1 MIQINKPQFIQE
13 YDLLGTLKEGGIV
26 LVNSKFTNP
35 DDIEKV
41 WNARALRQ
49 IAQKKAHLYAI
60 DAVKIS

>member
-1 MIQINKPQFIQE
+1 M
-13 YDLLGTLKEGGIV
+13 GTLKEGGIV

-41 WNARALRQ
+41 WNARALRS